1 MMNTLRI
8 RLSLAFLVVIGVTI
22 ASFAWTMNSFARTSF
37 EDYIHHQ
44 QENMSG
50 MGEGHGQGQGLG
62 QGQARALGIAEEAF
76 LSSLSQGLAITGG
89 IGGTLAILAGIGL
102 AWALSRPLHSLTLAI
117 ETLSTGALG
126 TQVTVKGTTEIQ
138 TLAHSFNR
146 MSNALADGE
155 QLRQRMAADIAH
167 ELRTPVTVLR
177 GHLEAILDGVYPM
190 TQERIAIAYD
200 QTLTLGHLVEDL
212 RLLTLAEAKQLSLNL
227 VTTDIKT
234 FIMPILESFLPLALD
249 AELNLSWQ
257 IEPNLPNIAIDPLRM
272 RQVINNLLSNALRY
286 TPKGGEIQVII
297 KKHYPNWIRISVSNT
312 SHSNM
317 TWAELKNAF
326 IPFWRGQTAQE
337 ADKGGSGLGLAISKQ
352 LIYLHQGK
360 LQAESF
366 ADRLVFHADLPE
378 LVSKN
383 QDDTI

>member
-1 MMNTLRI
+1 MNTLRI

-22 ASFAWTMNSFARTSF
+22 ASFAWTMNSIARTSF

-44 QENMSG
+44 QENTSG
-50 MGEGHGQGQGLG
+50 MGEGHGQGQGLGQG

-102 AWALSRPLHSLTLAI
+102 AWALSSPLNSLTQAI

-126 TQVTVKGTTEIQ
+126 TQVTVNGTTEIQ
-138 TLAHSFNR
+138 TLANSFNR
-146 MSNALADGE
+146 MSSALAEGE
-155 QLRQRMAADIAH
+155 RLRQRMAADIAH

-177 GHLEAILDGVYPM
+177 GHLEAMLDGVYPM
-190 TQERIAIAYD
+190 TQERVAIAYD

-227 VTTDIKT
+227 TNTDIKI
-234 FIMPILESFLPLALD
+234 FITPILESFLPLAVD
-249 AELNLSWQ
+249 AELDLSWQ
-257 IEPNLPNIAIDPLRM
+257 IEPSLPTIFIDPLRM
-272 RQVINNLLSNALRY
+272 RQVMNNILSNALRY
-286 TPKGGEIQVII
+286 TPKGGEIRVVV

-312 SHSNM
+312 NHDNM
-317 TWAELKNAF
+317 TWDDIKNAF

-352 LIYLHQGK
+352 LIYLHQGR

-378 LVSKN
+378 QISKEK
-383 QDDTI
+383 

>member
-1 MMNTLRI
+1 MNTLRI

-22 ASFAWTMNSFARTSF
+22 ASFAWTMNDIARRSF

-50 MGEGHGQGQGLG
+50 MGDGHGQGLG
-62 QGQARALGIAEEAF
+62 QGQGQGRALGIAEEAF

-102 AWALSRPLHSLTLAI
+102 AWALSRPLNSLTQAI

-126 TQVTVKGTTEIQ
+126 TQVAINGTTEIQ
-138 TLAHSFNR
+138 TLANSFNR
-146 MSNALADGE
+146 MSSALAEGE
-155 QLRQRMAADIAH
+155 RLRQRMAADIAH

-177 GHLEAILDGVYPM
+177 GHLEAMLDGVYPM
-190 TQERIAIAYD
+190 TQERVAIAYD

-227 VTTDIKT
+227 TNTDIKI
-234 FIMPILESFLPLALD
+234 FITPILESFLPLAVD
-249 AELNLSWQ
+249 AELDLSWQ
-257 IEPNLPNIAIDPLRM
+257 IEPSLPTIFIDPLRM
-272 RQVINNLLSNALRY
+272 RQVMNNILSNALRY
-286 TPKGGEIQVII
+286 TPKGGEIRVVV

-312 SHSNM
+312 NHDNM
-317 TWAELKNAF
+317 TWDDIKNAF

-352 LIYLHQGK
+352 LIYLHQGR

-378 LVSKN
+378 QISKEK
-383 QDDTI
+383 